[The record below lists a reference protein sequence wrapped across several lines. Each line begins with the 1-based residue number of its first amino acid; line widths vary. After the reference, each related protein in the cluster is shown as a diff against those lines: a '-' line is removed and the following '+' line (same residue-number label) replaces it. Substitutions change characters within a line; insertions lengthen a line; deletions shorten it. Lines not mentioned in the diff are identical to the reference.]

1 MIYINIQDKWE
12 VCIFMQYDALL
23 IDCLRKLNCSE
34 KTIKREIRKT
44 NQYNS
49 GFTFSNLKLRASVV
63 YISPATS
70 ESQWFNTLVHEL
82 KHVQS
87 HVCKYYDIE
96 EDSEDAAYL
105 IGYLMQQIITSA
117 RI

>member
-1 MIYINIQDKWE
+1 MIYINVQDKWE

-34 KTIKREIRKT
+34 KTIKRAIRKT
-44 NQYNS
+44 DQYNS

-87 HVCKYYDIE
+87 HVCEYYDIE

-105 IGYLMQQIITSA
+105 IGYLMQ
-117 RI
+117 RIMSI